1 MRCAFGQSKPSLEL
15 ALRMVDAPPRN
26 RAGEAPNGTNY
37 SRAGF
42 EPLKVTAIKEL
53 PMGTNSKL
61 HVQFSDRF
69 WYDADNEGNT
79 YADTV
84 NGGVETGQR
93 VTGDILADLKH
104 A

>member
-1 MRCAFGQSKPSLEL
+1 
-15 ALRMVDAPPRN
+15 
-26 RAGEAPNGTNY
+26 
-37 SRAGF
+37 
-42 EPLKVTAIKEL
+42 
-53 PMGTNSKL
+53 MGTNSKL